1 MGGEW
6 QPVTITPNSLTATPT
21 RMSILLRRVSVRAV
35 SISARAIGYRLA
47 YLRYYPRYAENGGAL
62 LTRIKSNVFQ
72 ASVDSEHWTTVGA
85 ITENA
90 LPQWFTLDVDITES
104 FRYFRIYCPENS
116 YAVCA
121 KWNFT
126 PTRRTPHIWRKCKR
140 RRSKKRRGVNK
151 FILSSKAMLVSPR
164 EHTQKDFNDKA
175 LEYFSLTSESAGR
188 KALIAAQE
196 AFRNA
201 NEEKY
206 TSESYLAAYAANEK
220 TGALLSDTDASEQSL
235 VAAAEELNS
244 AVSAL
249 TVSIIKLDK
258 ADGTKY
264 FGQGGTW
271 GSTAECFDK
280 QFDGDV
286 STYTDYAGTM
296 DGIGGFDIGEGAA
309 SVPTGLRFYLRT
321 GVGNR
326 YKSTRFEA
334 SADNESWTTLYTV
347 QWDATAGE

>member
-1 MGGEW
+1 M
-6 QPVTITPNSLTATPT
+6 QTRKNTPLKA
-21 RMSILLRRVSVRAV
+21 ILPPMR
-35 SISARAIGYRLA
+35 
-47 YLRYYPRYAENGGAL
+47 P
-62 LTRIKSNVFQ
+62 
-72 ASVDSEHWTTVGA
+72 
-85 ITENA
+85 
-90 LPQWFTLDVDITES
+90 
-104 FRYFRIYCPENS
+104 
-116 YAVCA
+116 
-121 KWNFT
+121 
-126 PTRRTPHIWRKCKR
+126 
-140 RRSKKRRGVNK
+140 
-151 FILSSKAMLVSPR
+151 
-164 EHTQKDFNDKA
+164 
-175 LEYFSLTSESAGR
+175 
-188 KALIAAQE
+188 
-196 AFRNA
+196 
-201 NEEKY
+201 
-206 TSESYLAAYAANEK
+206 NEK

-321 GVGNR
+321 GAR
-326 YKSTRFEA
+326 QPLQEHA
-334 SADNESWTTLYTV
+334 L
-347 QWDATAGE
+347 